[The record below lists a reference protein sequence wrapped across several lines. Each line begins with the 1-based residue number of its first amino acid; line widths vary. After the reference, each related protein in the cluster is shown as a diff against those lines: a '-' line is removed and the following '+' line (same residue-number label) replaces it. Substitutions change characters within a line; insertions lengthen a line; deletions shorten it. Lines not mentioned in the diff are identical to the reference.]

1 MRQIPRRLLLRG
13 LKMRM
18 LTVAELKE
26 ILAGVPLG
34 TLSRDE
40 LEHALEVYGDVAET
54 DDRDSDLVD
63 RLQAHLGS

>member
-1 MRQIPRRLLLRG
+1 MRT
-13 LKMRM
+13 
-18 LTVAELKE
+18 LTVTELKE
-26 ILAGVPLG
+26 ILAGVHLG